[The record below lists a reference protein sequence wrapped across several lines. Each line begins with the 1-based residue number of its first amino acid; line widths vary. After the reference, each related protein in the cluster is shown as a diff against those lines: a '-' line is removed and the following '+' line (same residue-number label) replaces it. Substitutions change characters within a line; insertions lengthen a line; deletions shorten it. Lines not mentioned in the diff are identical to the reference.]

1 MARVLTRTAR
11 LRRCGGT
18 RKADPTRQR
27 PGACTQASAT
37 AGSTPAR
44 HDSGPRR
51 SPTAPSRRQRHA
63 RRPDGRLERRA
74 AAATVT
80 YARVVPGA
88 PLGGPARPHELS
100 VDVCSHSTVGVL
112 RALARFSPCRRPPP
126 PSDRRRTPTLAG
138 MTAVAH
144 SAVRFPSA
152 LARPTFFLLCGL
164 ARARSSTRAT
174 SRRPCRSFCAGLELP
189 SLMGARP
196 ARHSRTPWSAAPR
209 ALTPPTFAAC
219 AGWLCPGGSLIEHLT
234 AARRPHHRDRCA
246 IPHHASR
253 PRPPAHTLSHSVMSS
268 LQSTRSLGVVTSAPA
283 PAQRTA
289 TLDSVRLQTS
299 PSTAACASHYPIT
312 SGGSVA
318 RATA

>member
-1 MARVLTRTAR
+1 MTLAR
-11 LRRCGGT
+11 
-18 RKADPTRQR
+18 
-27 PGACTQASAT
+27 
-37 AGSTPAR
+37 AG
-44 HDSGPRR
+44 

-80 YARVVPGA
+80 YARVAPGA
-88 PLGGPARPHELS
+88 PLGGPARPHVLS
-100 VDVCSHSTVGVL
+100 VDVCSHSTAGVL

-126 PSDRRRTPTLAG
+126 PSDRRRTPTIAG
-138 MTAVAH
+138 MTAVPH
-144 SAVRFPSA
+144 SAVRLSSA

-219 AGWLCPGGSLIEHLT
+219 ALSRRLT
-234 AARRPHHRDRCA
+234 HRAPHGCAAAHSSAP
-246 IPHHASR
+246 
-253 PRPPAHTLSHSVMSS
+253 PRPVRHPTSRLSPTSTRTYTLSLCHE
-268 LQSTRSLGVVTSAPA
+268 
-283 PAQRTA
+283 
-289 TLDSVRLQTS
+289 
-299 PSTAACASHYPIT
+299 
-312 SGGSVA
+312 
-318 RATA
+318 

>member
-1 MARVLTRTAR
+1 MLSPDSLPAAG
-11 LRRCGGT
+11 LRPR
-18 RKADPTRQR
+18 
-27 PGACTQASAT
+27 AT
-37 AGSTPAR
+37 A
-44 HDSGPRR
+44 
-51 SPTAPSRRQRHA
+51 
-63 RRPDGRLERRA
+63 A
-74 AAATVT
+74 A
-80 YARVVPGA
+80 
-88 PLGGPARPHELS
+88 HELLTVS
-100 VDVCSHSTVGVL
+100 LSRPFVLSARTTDVL
-112 RALARFSPCRRPPP
+112 
-126 PSDRRRTPTLAG
+126 
-138 MTAVAH
+138 
-144 SAVRFPSA
+144 
-152 LARPTFFLLCGL
+152 LLCGL

-268 LQSTRSLGVVTSAPA
+268 LQSTRSLEVVTSAPA

>member
-1 MARVLTRTAR
+1 M
-11 LRRCGGT
+11 
-18 RKADPTRQR
+18 
-27 PGACTQASAT
+27 
-37 AGSTPAR
+37 
-44 HDSGPRR
+44 
-51 SPTAPSRRQRHA
+51 
-63 RRPDGRLERRA
+63 
-74 AAATVT
+74 
-80 YARVVPGA
+80 
-88 PLGGPARPHELS
+88 LS
-100 VDVCSHSTVGVL
+100 VDVCSRSTAGML

-126 PSDRRRTPTLAG
+126 PSDRRRTPTIAG
-138 MTAVAH
+138 MTAVPH
-144 SAVRFPSA
+144 SAVRLSSA

-289 TLDSVRLQTS
+289 TLASVRLQTS
-299 PSTAACASHYPIT
+299 PSTSACASHYPIT

>member
-1 MARVLTRTAR
+1 MSRPQWRDFCHERR
-11 LRRCGGT
+11 LAGAASAPER
-18 RKADPTRQR
+18 PNR
-27 PGACTQASAT
+27 PGSLPERAPKRPPPPAHPRLDMTLAR
-37 AGSTPAR
+37 AG
-44 HDSGPRR
+44 

-80 YARVVPGA
+80 YARVAPGA
-88 PLGGPARPHELS
+88 PLGGPARPHVLS

-126 PSDRRRTPTLAG
+126 PSDRCRTPTLAG

-144 SAVRFPSA
+144 SAVRLSSA

-219 AGWLCPGGSLIEHLT
+219 AGSVPAAHSSSTSRLRGVRTTATGAPSHITPLARVHPRIHSL
-234 AARRPHHRDRCA
+234 
-246 IPHHASR
+246 
-253 PRPPAHTLSHSVMSS
+253 TLS
-268 LQSTRSLGVVTSAPA
+268 
-283 PAQRTA
+283 
-289 TLDSVRLQTS
+289 
-299 PSTAACASHYPIT
+299 
-312 SGGSVA
+312 
-318 RATA
+318 